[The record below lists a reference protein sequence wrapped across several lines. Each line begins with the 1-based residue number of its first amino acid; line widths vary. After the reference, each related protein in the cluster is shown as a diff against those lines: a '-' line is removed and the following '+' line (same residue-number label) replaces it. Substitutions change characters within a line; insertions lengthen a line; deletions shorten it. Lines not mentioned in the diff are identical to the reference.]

1 MFHLPGASIPFI
13 DLLKSIKESL
23 NKPSSSNGL
32 DEQQSTAPTP
42 SILVMGPPGVG
53 KTTLLRDIA
62 YLLSEQFNIGK
73 RVVVVDSSMEMGGES
88 RVPHECLGRARRH
101 AVSNR
106 DLQYKELQN
115 VVQNQNPRVIIVDEV
130 RDEQE
135 VRVIRDISQRGVVM
149 VATIHCPNLGA
160 LLKNNALR
168 DLVGGVKSVT
178 VGDLEA
184 RKHNQGIKN
193 RMERG
198 GAPVFQYLIEV
209 LTANSYRV
217 YKNVA
222 RSVDDLLGGRNPTV
236 EERQFNTETKQVVAK
251 NTNKSELFGMSGS
264 GSSAQLSNCWLQ
276 DLMQK
281 DDIARYG

>member
-1 MFHLPGASIPFI
+1 
-13 DLLKSIKESL
+13 
-23 NKPSSSNGL
+23 
-32 DEQQSTAPTP
+32 
-42 SILVMGPPGVG
+42 
-53 KTTLLRDIA
+53 
-62 YLLSEQFNIGK
+62 
-73 RVVVVDSSMEMGGES
+73 MEMGGES